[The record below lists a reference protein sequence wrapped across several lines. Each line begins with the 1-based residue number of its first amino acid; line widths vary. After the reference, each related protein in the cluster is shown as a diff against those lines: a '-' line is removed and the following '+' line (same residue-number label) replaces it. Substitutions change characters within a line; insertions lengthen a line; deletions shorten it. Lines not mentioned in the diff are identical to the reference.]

1 MWRSM
6 VFFLIVL
13 CSICKHSSQS
23 PQSSFFGWPSSEAE
37 VLKTISQTRLS
48 NTSGPEKDVTQR
60 SQLSIESQLGSEM
73 VPSKSQILKNLQ
85 ESMEQPLK

>member
-1 MWRSM
+1 M

-37 VLKTISQTRLS
+37 VLKTNSQTRLS
-48 NTSGPEKDVTQR
+48 NTSGPEKDVTQSSHLSVE
-60 SQLSIESQLGSEM
+60 SQLSSEM

-85 ESMEQPLK
+85 ESME